1 MNYQS
6 EGMVSP
12 FSIAVVYA
20 GLGEKDQTLAWLE
33 KAYEVRANE
42 MVYIKME
49 PLFDNLRSDQRFQD
63 LLRRIGIPFRS
74 IGLKS

>member
-1 MNYQS
+1 M
-6 EGMVSP
+6 
-12 FSIAVVYA
+12 
-20 GLGEKDQTLAWLE
+20 LE